1 MIFNIVI
8 DEKSSLPTSLG
19 IETSYRGI
27 SRYNNSNMVLA
38 TSALNELRSHLSFA
52 QLRFH
57 CRKNALR
64 TFHVSTLADDSG
76 EAVVQYFSRQ
86 TDEMPNSCESFA
98 TLPGDDSNLAADCP
112 DWGMDGNFH
121 VGKWGHEGMRELY
134 EFPAFIAFDYH
145 WAPNPAFPDDRMEC
159 DDRGTAV
166 SPGDFWKV
174 YVR

>member
-27 SRYNNSNMVLA
+27 SSYNNGNMVLA

-86 TDEMPNSCESFA
+86 TDEMPNSCESFV
-98 TLPGDDSNLAADCP
+98 TLPGDNSILATGCAG
-112 DWGMDGNFH
+112 WGKDGDYH
-121 VGKWGHEGMRELY
+121 VSKWGHEGMRELY
-134 EFPAFIAFDYH
+134 EFPAFIAFVNN
-145 WAPNPAFPDDRMEC
+145 WAPNPAFADDRMEC